1 MVSETWTFYVHGEIS
16 SQKITAERSREGKS
30 SKAKREMLK
39 YCMGFSVSVFGA
51 VCAINDGAVCAINDI
66 YWFRKVSDLPAA
78 ISYFSLTAFF
88 TCWAIDGLAEMKP
101 QVFLT

>member
-51 VCAINDGAVCAINDI
+51 VCAINDI

>member
-39 YCMGFSVSVFGA
+39 YCMGFSISVF
-51 VCAINDGAVCAINDI
+51 GAVCAINDI

-88 TCWAIDGLAEMKP
+88 TCWAIDDLTEMKP